1 MRLNGWQRIGLVL
14 SALWALGAAIHVR
27 NKQVDAAHEL
37 FQLQYGMCLNQANS
51 VKNCSDTVSLQAA
64 MDATAYWP
72 DVAFYAFGP
81 VIVGWLL
88 ALITIKTFRWVSDGF
103 SKKHD

>member
-14 SALWALGAAIHVR
+14 SALWVLGAAIHVR
-27 NKQVDAAHEL
+27 TKQVDAADEL
-37 FQLQYGMCLNQANS
+37 FQFQYRLCLEQVNP

-81 VIVGWLL
+81 AIAGWLVVL
-88 ALITIKTFRWVSDGF
+88 MAIRTFRWVSDGF
-103 SKKHD
+103 SKRHD